1 MVEKIPIVG
10 LANSGK
16 TSLIRTFQRE
26 FKALAKL
33 KPTKGI
39 ERTKITF
46 LNQNIV
52 IWDFG
57 GQEKFRTKYM
67 NRADTYFT
75 DLDQIFFVIDIQDQA
90 QLNDVINYFQLI
102 RTALLEYSPHVVLNL
117 IIHKYDPGMESD
129 SNMVKLVN
137 TVSEKFKSLAD
148 PLTTK
153 VYHTSIFN
161 PISVIHALSKAVLG
175 NNILSGNLEIILD
188 KFVEENRYVDQI
200 EMMLVYSPDLVELGS
215 YFKTGI
221 DPKNLK
227 AAAKDIFEAFQ
238 PKKLKIQS
246 GEFTIESAN
255 MELLTHRIKGSD
267 DVDYFLLVGY
277 MTDQVYNVL
286 DLKDSV
292 RALIDHIEK
301 ILLYI

>member
-26 FKALAKL
+26 FKAIAKL

-46 LNQNIV
+46 LDQEIV

-57 GQEKFRTKYM
+57 GQEKYRGKYM
-67 NRADTYFT
+67 NKAEVYFT
-75 DLDQIFFVIDIQDQA
+75 DLEQLFFVIDIQDQN

-102 RTALLEYSPHVVLNL
+102 RTALLEYSPNIMLNL

-129 SNMVKLVN
+129 SNMAKLVD
-137 TVSEKFKSLAD
+137 TVAEKFKTLAE
-148 PLTTK
+148 PLTSK
-153 VYHTSIFN
+153 IYHTSIFN

-175 NNILSGNLEIILD
+175 NNILSGNLEVILG
-188 KFVEENRYVDQI
+188 KFVEENNFTDQI
-200 EMMLVYSPDLVELGS
+200 EMMLVYSPNLIELGS
-215 YFKTGI
+215 YFKEGI
-221 DPKNLK
+221 DPKELK
-227 AAAKDIFEAFQ
+227 IAAKDIFEAFE

-246 GEFTIESAN
+246 GEFSIDSAN
-255 MELLTHRIKGSD
+255 MELLTHRIKGGD
-267 DVDYFLLVGY
+267 DDYFLLVGFKHEN
-277 MTDQVYNVL
+277 VYNVL
-286 DLKDSV
+286 DLKDKV
-292 RALIDHIEK
+292 RYLIDHIEK
-301 ILLYI
+301 IMLYI